1 MQCLELNTLFQ
12 QLLHYRNQAP
22 DLQTLGPWLQRQVPT
37 YAFPDLHQIPFAA
50 TAYTRNCIARETLNQ
65 NRAHK
70 ASTRE
75 SSQCFEAFIMRWD
88 EQVQTPI
95 HGHPSF
101 AFYYVITGL
110 FEMECFT
117 HSSTGKLQ
125 SQGVQRFY
133 PSDTTWHVGQAG
145 RYDNFIHRVRCVEP
159 GHTFHIYSE
168 DAKKGVAL

>member
-22 DLQTLGPWLQRQVPT
+22 DLQTLGPWLQRQVPICS
-37 YAFPDLHQIPFAA
+37 FPDLNQIPFAA
-50 TAYTRNCIARETLNQ
+50 TAYTRNCIARETLTA
-65 NRAHK
+65 R
-70 ASTRE
+70 SCDVGTTRHPP
-75 SSQCFEAFIMRWD
+75 QRFEAFIMRWD
-88 EQVQTPI
+88 KQVQTPI
-95 HGHPSF
+95 HGHPTF

-117 HSSTGKLQ
+117 HSKTGKLK

-133 PSDTTWHVGQAG
+133 PADTTWHVGQTG

-159 GHTFHIYSE
+159 GHTFHIYSD
-168 DAKKGVAL
+168 DAQKGVAL